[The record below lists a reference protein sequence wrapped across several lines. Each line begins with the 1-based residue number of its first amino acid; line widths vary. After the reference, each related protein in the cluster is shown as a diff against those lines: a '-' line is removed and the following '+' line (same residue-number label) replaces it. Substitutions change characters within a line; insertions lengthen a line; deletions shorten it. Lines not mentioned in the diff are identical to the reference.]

1 MFESIL
7 ENFREEVQKI
17 MKEKEQSYLTR
28 ANLGIDL
35 CNKTIFTLKEI
46 IDREDFD
53 TVPNEINFFKEVKP
67 LPMSYLIFFS
77 EVRSCEQRKPKA
89 GASFQ
94 ARFFE
99 KEIRKINKFFYRN
112 IDFVHY
118 MEQGYV
124 YLDHQ
129 IFTRNYNK
137 NFPFSPTINYYQY
150 PEFSTSHDMLWS
162 KIKAMYLFLHYI
174 RESMQVIRPESF
186 NLPEVK
192 RHKVLVWTAS
202 KTALV
207 ELIYA
212 LYSDAALNHGS
223 ADLKTITQS
232 FEDFFNIRL
241 DNISKTYTEIK
252 ARKGS
257 KTKYLDE
264 LGINFQLKM
273 DREDGIN

>member
-1 MFESIL
+1 MFETIM
-7 ENFREEVQKI
+7 ENFRNEVEKI
-17 MKEKEQSYLTR
+17 MLVKDQNHLTK

-35 CNKTIFTLKEI
+35 CNKTLFALKEI
-46 IDREDFD
+46 TDREDFE
-53 TVPNEINFFKEVKP
+53 TVPAEINFFKEVKP
-67 LPMSYLIFFS
+67 LPMSYLIYFS
-77 EVRSCEQRKPKA
+77 EVRSCELRKPKA
-89 GASFQ
+89 GAAYQS
-94 ARFFE
+94 RFFE

-112 IDFVHY
+112 VDFAHY
-118 MEQGYV
+118 MEQGYN

-137 NFPFSPTINYYQY
+137 NFPFTPTINYYQY

-174 RESMQVIRPESF
+174 RDSMQKIRPESF
-186 NLPEVK
+186 ALPAEK
-192 RHKVLVWTAS
+192 RHRILLWTAS

-212 LYSDAALNHGS
+212 LYCDEALNHGS
-223 ADLKTITQS
+223 VDLKTITQS
-232 FEDFFNIRL
+232 FEDFFNTRL
-241 DNISKTYTEIK
+241 DNTSKTYTEIK

-264 LGINFQLKM
+264 LGIKFQLKM
-273 DREDGIN
+273 EREDGMD